1 MFPKQSAAFY
11 VNLIDPN
18 QGSIG
23 QPQLTRPRP
32 VLVPEFSRTTRSRA
46 VPRIPTRNETYMEGF
61 SYFSSIFVRSNFKG
75 YIDMN
80 LNRFGGGAKRKLQNC
95 SHSFPKR
102 QNVILI

>member
-23 QPQLTRPRP
+23 QPQLTRP

-46 VPRIPTRNETYMEGF
+46 VPRIRTRNETYMEGF
-61 SYFSSIFVRSNFKG
+61 SYFSSLFGPILKG
-75 YIDMN
+75 
-80 LNRFGGGAKRKLQNC
+80 
-95 SHSFPKR
+95 
-102 QNVILI
+102 ILI